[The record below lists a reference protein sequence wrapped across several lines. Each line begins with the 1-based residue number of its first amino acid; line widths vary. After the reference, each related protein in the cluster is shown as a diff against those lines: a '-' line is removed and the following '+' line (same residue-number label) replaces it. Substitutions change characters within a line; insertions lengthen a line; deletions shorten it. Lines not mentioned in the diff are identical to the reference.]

1 MIVDFLIILIS
12 GAAVYR
18 LWGSGFVRQFLASG
32 GFFGGLFLGRWLEP
46 HTISFFH
53 TSTSRVVVTLVTIL
67 GIGLC
72 FLVIGEF
79 VGIKLKYHLLG
90 NRLNHLDN
98 SLGALLSICSV
109 LVSAWLLSSV
119 ASSLPAS
126 EFSIAMNQ
134 SKIIA
139 AMNRVLPS
147 APSVIADL
155 GKLIDPNGFP
165 DVFIDSEPI
174 PKGNVN
180 LPALGSLLS
189 AVNAD
194 KNSVVRIQGQ
204 GCGGIVS
211 GSGFVVGANLLVTDA
226 HVVAGIA
233 HPVVQDINGRHNV
246 QVIWFDPNLD
256 LAVLRVN
263 GLAGQP
269 LTLNGNTVSSGTPA
283 AVLGYPGGG
292 AFTASPAA
300 VLDQF
305 EASGHNI
312 YDSGVTLRSVYEIQ
326 ASVIPGN
333 SGGPLVTENGQ
344 VIGVVFAESS
354 SYNHVGYALTMSKV
368 ISEIQQAR
376 NDQRVVSTGACAE

>member
-1 MIVDFLIILIS
+1 
-12 GAAVYR
+12 
-18 LWGSGFVRQFLASG
+18 
-32 GFFGGLFLGRWLEP
+32 
-46 HTISFFH
+46 
-53 TSTSRVVVTLVTIL
+53 
-67 GIGLC
+67 
-72 FLVIGEF
+72 
-79 VGIKLKYHLLG
+79 
-90 NRLNHLDN
+90 
-98 SLGALLSICSV
+98 
-109 LVSAWLLSSV
+109 
-119 ASSLPAS
+119 
-126 EFSIAMNQ
+126 MNQ

-139 AMNRVLPS
+139 GINRVLPS
-147 APSVIADL
+147 APNVIADL

-165 DVFIDSEPI
+165 DVFIGSEPI

-194 KNSVVRIQGQ
+194 KNSVVRIQGP

-211 GSGFVVGANLLVTDA
+211 GSGFVVGTNLIVTDA

-233 HPVVQDINGRHNV
+233 HPVVQDIDGTHSV

-263 GLAGQP
+263 GLAGKP
-269 LTLNGNTVSSGTPA
+269 LALNGSNASSGTPA

-292 AFTASPAA
+292 EFTASPAA
-300 VLDQF
+300 VLDEF

-326 ASVIPGN
+326 ATVIPGN
-333 SGGPLVTENGQ
+333 SGGPLVTENGD
-344 VIGVVFAESS
+344 VIGVVFAEST

-376 NDQRVVSTGACAE
+376 NDQRVVSTGSCAQ

>member
-1 MIVDFLIILIS
+1 MVVDFLIILVAA
-12 GAAVYR
+12 AAVYR
-18 LWGSGFVRQFLASG
+18 LWGSGFVRQFFASS
-32 GFFGGLFLGRWLEP
+32 GFFGGLFLGRWVEP

-53 TSTSRVVVTLVTIL
+53 TPTSRVVVTLVTIL
-67 GIGLC
+67 GIALC
-72 FLVIGEF
+72 CLVIGEF
-79 VGIKLKYHLLG
+79 IGIKLKYHLLG
-90 NRLNHLDN
+90 KRLNHLDN
-98 SLGALLSICSV
+98 SLGALLSIGSV

-126 EFSIAMNQ
+126 EFSIAMSQ

-147 APSVIADL
+147 APNVIADL

-165 DVFIDSEPI
+165 DVFIGSEPI

-194 KNSVVRIQGQ
+194 KDSVVRIQGQ

-211 GSGFVVGANLLVTDA
+211 GSGFVVGSNLIATNA

-233 HPVVQDINGRHNV
+233 HPVVQDINGTHSV
-246 QVIWFDPNLD
+246 KIIWFDPNLD

-263 GLAGQP
+263 GLAGKP
-269 LTLNGNTVSSGTPA
+269 LTLSGGNVSSGTPA

-292 AFTASPAA
+292 EFTADPAA
-300 VLDQF
+300 VLDEF

-312 YDSGVTLRSVYEIQ
+312 YDTGITLRSVYEVQ
-326 ASVIPGN
+326 ATVIPGN
-333 SGGPLVTENGQ
+333 SGGPLVTENGD
-344 VIGVVFAESS
+344 VIGVVFAEST

-368 ISEIQQAR
+368 ISEIQQASDR
-376 NDQRVVSTGACAE
+376 QQTVSSGACAQ